1 MKDKQ
6 LIRLVC
12 VLGAAAIFMGG
23 AAALSRRPAEVFETA
38 APAKVQNSKY
48 IVREYMG
55 MIAVF
60 SGEDENKIL
69 TLTDY
74 PVSVLPKAD
83 RESLSEG
90 IAINDDKELAMLLE
104 DYQS

>member
-1 MKDKQ
+1 MKDKR

-23 AAALSRRPAEVFETA
+23 AAALSRRPSEVFEA
-38 APAKVQNSKY
+38 SAPAKVQSSKY

-69 TLTDY
+69 NLTDY
-74 PVSVLPKAD
+74 PVSVLPEAD
-83 RESLSEG
+83 RESLSKG
-90 IAINDDKELAMLLE
+90 IAINDDQELAMLLE